1 MLQQEGVSK
10 AVSRAHVGSVAV
22 RAAATALLLQPLEQ
36 LGLLAGWQL
45 RVHVLRCCMQ
55 RVLVLRLLLCG

>member
-1 MLQQEGVSK
+1 M
-10 AVSRAHVGSVAV
+10 
-22 RAAATALLLQPLEQ
+22 LLQPLEQ